1 MTKQPRIP
9 HTFSWD
15 QSCAVAA
22 GGDEAQAYGAS
33 EAVRELLVLLALSNS
48 QLEKPAELE
57 QATAMA
63 FGNVCHDMKHGL
75 VLLDYQPLDPQT
87 LDIPPTD
94 HPQHMQALL
103 YWSCQLDCTLSGLA
117 EAHAQLGSHPRVSAV
132 RAVMQRMVSEA
143 SKVRMQAASTQRPA
157 DVVPTMAMVND
168 AHGGVRFAGGL
179 A

>member
-1 MTKQPRIP
+1 MTSTPRIP

-22 GGDEAQAYGAS
+22 GDEAQAYGAS

-48 QLEKPAELE
+48 PLEKPAELE

-63 FGNVCHDMKHGL
+63 FTNVCHDMKHGL

-87 LDIPPTD
+87 LDIPPIA

-117 EAHAQLGSHPRVSAV
+117 EAHAQLGSHPRVAAV
-132 RAVMQRMVSEA
+132 RAAMQRMGSEA
-143 SKVRMQAASTQRPA
+143 LKGRMQAASTQRPA
-157 DVVPTMAMVND
+157 DVAPTMAMFD
-168 AHGGVRFAGGL
+168 DTHSGVRFTGGF